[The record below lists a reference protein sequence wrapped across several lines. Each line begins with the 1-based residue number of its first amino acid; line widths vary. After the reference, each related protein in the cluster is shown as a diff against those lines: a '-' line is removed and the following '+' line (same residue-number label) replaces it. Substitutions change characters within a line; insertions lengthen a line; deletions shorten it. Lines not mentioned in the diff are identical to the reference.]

1 VCALASLIL
10 RLLRDDEG
18 QDVVEYALLASTIG
32 LSAALSIQ
40 LLLSVLGLAYR
51 GWVSNINGLWEP
63 PAPGG

>member
-1 VCALASLIL
+1 VASVFL

-32 LSAALSIQ
+32 LSAALSFQ
-40 LLLSVLGLAYR
+40 LILSVIGVAYR
-51 GWVSNINGLWEP
+51 GWVNNVNGLWEP